1 MAKSLLWRRALWSSP
16 LESQVHCDG
25 ARIPVTAAAKR
36 ARPRAQAAA
45 LAFLLTAG
53 LTTVGC
59 VRVEQLA
66 SPDLAWEHGELNVAA
81 LPAGGHRPAGPRE
94 PEAPRAAPAPARTAR
109 KPVAPPARVPAAP
122 SRLPA
127 APADDPAPRG
137 DEALRAAQRLEAAR
151 VLLGTPGPTDRAFIA
166 QVLRAAGQDLAV
178 DRSQPYAA
186 ALWDRLGPGKRL
198 TLAQT
203 QPGDLVFFRDT
214 EDVNDN
220 GKPDDGVT
228 MVGLVE
234 AVSGSRVVLIAQRAG
249 KVRRMALDSTK
260 PHEVRSADDTVLNTR
275 LVRWPGHSEPW
286 TTGECWHG
294 YARP

>member
-1 MAKSLLWRRALWSSP
+1 MQHYPPRIRPVLAKHLSGKDKSVDSACQSGATIRRLAPRTWAWS
-16 LESQVHCDG
+16 V
-25 ARIPVTAAAKR
+25 
-36 ARPRAQAAA
+36 
-45 LAFLLTAG
+45 LALLTGMVAAS
-53 LTTVGC
+53 GC
-59 VRVEQLA
+59 THVEQLA

-81 LPAGGHRPAGPRE
+81 LPAGPRQAAGPRE
-94 PEAPRAAPAPARTAR
+94 PEAPRALPPAKPARRPDVAAR
-109 KPVAPPARVPAAP
+109 PAPPA
-122 SRLPA
+122 RLPA

-137 DEALRAAQRLEAAR
+137 DAALRAAQRLEAAR

-186 ALWDRLGPGKRL
+186 ALWERLGPARRL
-198 TLAQT
+198 TLAT
-203 QPGDLVFFRDT
+203 AQPGDLVFFRDT

-234 AVSGSRVVLIAQRAG
+234 AVAGSRVVLIAQRAG
-249 KVRRMALDSTK
+249 KVRRMALDSSN
-260 PHEVRSADDTVLNTR
+260 PHAVRTADDTVLNTR
-275 LVRWPGHSEPW
+275 LVRWPGHAEPW
-286 TTGECWHG
+286 TTGECLHG